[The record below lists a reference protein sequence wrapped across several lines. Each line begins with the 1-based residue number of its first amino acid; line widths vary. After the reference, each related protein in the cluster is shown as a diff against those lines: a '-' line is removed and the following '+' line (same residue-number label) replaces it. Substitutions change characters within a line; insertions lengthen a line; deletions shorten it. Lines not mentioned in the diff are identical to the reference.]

1 MLSCIEL
8 SVSSLRQFL
17 ATLAGPGDGQVLMRP
32 ETVRAQG
39 VGTSRLVMEM
49 SGNDS
54 IEERNAA
61 DFTSLI

>member
-8 SVSSLRQFL
+8 SVLSLQQLL
-17 ATLAGPGDGQVLMRP
+17 ATLAGPGDAQVLMRP

-54 IEERNAA
+54 IEDRSAA
-61 DFTSLI
+61 DFTSLL